1 MFFLK
6 LILRNIFRH
15 KLRSSLTMLGIV
27 VAILSFGL
35 LRTMVSAWYAGVE
48 ATSSTRLITRN
59 AISLVVPLPT
69 YYAQKI
75 RQVEGVSMVA
85 GMNWFAGIYIDRKN
99 FFPQFAVDPAP
110 FLQLYPEYLLTDAE
124 KRDFLHDRQACLVGE
139 KIAKTYGWKLGD
151 VIPLQGTIFPGNWS
165 FVVRG
170 IYRGADNKT
179 DTSQLFFHWDAL
191 NEKLKI
197 TTPRRANNIGVF
209 AIGVNDS
216 ERAAE
221 ISQSI
226 DALFK
231 NSLSETLTET
241 EKAFQLSFVSMTE
254 TILVAVQIVSFL
266 VIFIIMA
273 VMANTMAMT
282 ARERSPEYATLKA
295 LGFAPSKVVVLIF
308 GESLAMALIGGG
320 IGIALTYPAA
330 AFIGDKLA
338 NVFPVFI
345 VPPEVVTMGLMS
357 ALLVGLVAGLLPALR
372 VIQQKITDGLKS
384 IA

>member
-75 RQVEGVSMVA
+75 RQVEGVSTVA

-209 AIGVNDS
+209 AIGVNNS

-254 TILVAVQIVSFL
+254 TILIAVQIVSFL

-295 LGFAPSKVVVLIF
+295 LGFAPSKVAVLIF

-338 NVFPVFI
+338 SVFPIFI
-345 VPPEVVTMGLMS
+345 VPPEVVTMGFMS

-372 VIQQKITDGLKS
+372 VMQQKITDGLKS

>member
-1 MFFLK
+1 MFFFK

-35 LRTMVSAWYAGVE
+35 LRTLVSAWYAGVE
-48 ATSSTRLITRN
+48 ATSSTRLVTRN

-69 YYAQKI
+69 YYSQKI
-75 RQVEGVSMVA
+75 RQVEGVNSVA

-99 FFPQFAVDPAP
+99 FFPQFAVEAVP

-124 KRDFLHDRQACLVGE
+124 RRDFLHDRQGCIVGE
-139 KIAKTYGWKLGD
+139 KLAKTYGWKLGD
-151 VIPLQGTIFPGNWS
+151 VVPLQGTIFPGNWS
-165 FVVRG
+165 FVIRG
-170 IYRGADNKT
+170 IYRAADKKT
-179 DTSQLFFHWDAL
+179 DTGQFFFHWELL
-191 NEKLKI
+191 NETLKL

-209 AIGVNDS
+209 TVGFNDS
-216 ERAAE
+216 SRAAE
-221 ISQSI
+221 ISQTI
-226 DALFK
+226 DGMFK

-254 TILVAVQIVSFL
+254 TILIAVQVVSFL

-295 LGFAPSKVVVLIF
+295 LGFAPGIVALLIF
-308 GESLAMALIGGG
+308 GESMAMSLIGGA
-320 IGIALTYPAA
+320 IGIALTYPIAGI
-330 AFIGDKLA
+330 IGDKLA
-338 NVFPVFI
+338 SVFPIFNVPSEI
-345 VPPEVVTMGLMS
+345 VMMGLLS
-357 ALLVGLVAGLLPALR
+357 AALVGLVAGLLPAWR
-372 VIQQKITDGLKS
+372 VMQQKITDGLKS